1 MAARYYLSEGRWDD
15 GRFWRRVAAAENG
28 TTRSTPWLAD
38 CSAAN
43 SEAFKAMREALDAI
57 NEGRA
62 TFQTFPAMFKQD

>member
-1 MAARYYLSEGRWDD
+1 MGGGYYLSEGRWDD

-28 TTRSTPWLAD
+28 TTCSTQWLAEY
-38 CSAAN
+38 SAAN

-62 TFQTFPAMFKQD
+62 TFQTFPAMFKQG